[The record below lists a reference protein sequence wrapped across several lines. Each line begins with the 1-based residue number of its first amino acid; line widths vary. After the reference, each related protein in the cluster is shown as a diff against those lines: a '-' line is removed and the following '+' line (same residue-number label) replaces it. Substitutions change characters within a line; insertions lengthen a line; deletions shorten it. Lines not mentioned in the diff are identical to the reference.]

1 MGNVNNPVLAQ
12 CSRYDCPQCGEK
24 KIFRLGHDK
33 EFGNI
38 RFYCPKC
45 SFETS
50 YHIIRPKHAFRTVEV
65 HDKRGILVGVKT
77 VDDWPEKTPGKC

>member
-1 MGNVNNPVLAQ
+1 MLTIPCWLNAHAMIALNAG
-12 CSRYDCPQCGEK
+12 K
-24 KIFRLGHDK
+24 KVFRLRHDK

-50 YHIIRPKHAFRTVEV
+50 YHIMRPKHTFRTVEV